1 MKGQA
6 KALIPALIGIA
17 ILLLTGISGIFLP
30 PGEQQATFTASR
42 TVSPEKGRRAMS
54 GAAIRSD
61 ADTAALQ
68 TYRDVAADMA
78 IDLQSPPQYVIAKA
92 DME

>member
-17 ILLLTGISGIFLP
+17 ILLLTGISGIHLP
-30 PGEQQATFTASR
+30 PGEQQATSTASQE
-42 TVSPEKGRRAMS
+42 VSPEKGRREML

-68 TYRDVAADMA
+68 TYGAVAADMA
-78 IDLQSPPQYVIAKA
+78 KDLQRPPKYVIAKA
-92 DME
+92 GKE

>member
-17 ILLLTGISGIFLP
+17 ILLLTGISGVFLP
-30 PGEQQATFTASR
+30 TGEQSGTATMSKAA
-42 TVSPEKGRRAMS
+42 SPEKGRREILS
-54 GAAIRSD
+54 AAIRSD

-68 TYRDVAADMA
+68 TYRDVAADIA
-78 IDLQSPPQYVIAKA
+78 TDLQRPPKYMTAKA
-92 DME
+92 DM

>member
-17 ILLLTGISGIFLP
+17 ILTGISGVFLP
-30 PGEQQATFTASR
+30 TGEQPATATMSPAAS
-42 TVSPEKGRRAMS
+42 SEKGQRS
-54 GAAIRSD
+54 LLGAAIRSD

-78 IDLQSPPQYVIAKA
+78 TDLQRPPKYMTAKA
-92 DME
+92 DM